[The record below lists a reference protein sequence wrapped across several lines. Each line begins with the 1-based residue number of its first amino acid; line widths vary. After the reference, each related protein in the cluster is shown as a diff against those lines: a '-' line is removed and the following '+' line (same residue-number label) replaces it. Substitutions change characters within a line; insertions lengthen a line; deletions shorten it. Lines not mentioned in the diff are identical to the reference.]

1 MMDTKNQILT
11 VSLDLF
17 SQKGYDGVS
26 IREIAKIVGVR
37 ESAIYK
43 HFTNKQ
49 EILNKIAEKMSQE
62 IHEAYEKLEVPGV
75 TATTSPTAPADFS
88 AQYKKL
94 SGKKVCDLVWNIFQ
108 LFTGD
113 TELAKFRRLLM
124 REQFNNKTFSECYNN
139 FFLNGVLQAQSK
151 TFLQLV
157 KGGLFKKEDEKI
169 IALHFYGP
177 VLFLFQQFDCN
188 PEEAGQIKE
197 MLAAHVIAFGKLY
210 SK

>member
-1 MMDTKNQILT
+1 MKDTKNQILT

-26 IREIAKIVGVR
+26 IREIAKNVGVR

-43 HFTNKQ
+43 HFKNKQ

-62 IHEAYEKLEVPGV
+62 IHEAYEMLEVPGV
-75 TATTSPTAPADFS
+75 TAAKSSADFS
-88 AQYKKL
+88 SQYKKL
-94 SGKKVCDLVWNIFQ
+94 SGKPLCNLVWNIFQ

-113 TELAKFRRLLM
+113 SELAKFRRLLT
-124 REQFNNKTFSECYNN
+124 REQFNNKAFSECYNN

-157 KGGLFKKEDEKI
+157 KGGLFKKEDDKI
-169 IALHFYGP
+169 ITLHFYGP
-177 VLFLFQQFDCN
+177 ILFLFQQFDCT
-188 PEEAGQIKE
+188 PDQADQIKK
-197 MLAAHVIAFGKLY
+197 MLTAHVTAFGKLY
-210 SK
+210 TK

>member
-1 MMDTKNQILT
+1 MKDTKNHILT

-26 IREIAKIVGVR
+26 IREIAKNVGVR

-43 HFTNKQ
+43 HFQNKQ
-49 EILNKIAEKMSQE
+49 EILNKIAEKMSSE
-62 IHEAYEKLEVPGV
+62 IHEAYQKLEVPRV
-75 TATTSPTAPADFS
+75 NTTTAAADFS
-88 AQYKKL
+88 AQYKKI
-94 SGKKVCDLVWNIFQ
+94 SGKPLCNLVWNIFQ

-124 REQFNNKTFSECYNN
+124 REQFNNKTFSDCYNS
-139 FFLNGVLQAQSK
+139 FFLSGVLQAQSK

-157 KGGLFKKEDEKI
+157 KGGLFKEEDEKI

-188 PEEAGQIKE
+188 PEMADQIKE
-197 MLAAHVIAFGKLY
+197 MLTLHVIAFGKLY
-210 SK
+210 IR

>member
-1 MMDTKNQILT
+1 MKDTKNHILT

-26 IREIAKIVGVR
+26 IREIAKNVGVR

-49 EILNKIAEKMSQE
+49 EILNKIAEKMSQK
-62 IHEAYEKLEVPGV
+62 IHEAYERLEVPGV
-75 TATTSPTAPADFS
+75 TATTAPSDFS
-88 AQYKKL
+88 ARYKKL
-94 SGKKVCDLVWNIFQ
+94 SGKKLCDLVWNIFQ

-124 REQFNNKTFSECYNN
+124 REQFNNKTFSDCYNN

-188 PEEAGQIKE
+188 PEEADQIKR
-197 MLAAHVIAFGKLY
+197 MLTAHVTAFGGLY

>member
-1 MMDTKNQILT
+1 MKDTKNQILT

-94 SGKKVCDLVWNIFQ
+94 SGKKLCDLVWNIFQ

-113 TELAKFRRLLM
+113 TELAKFRRLL
-124 REQFNNKTFSECYNN
+124 NAT
-139 FFLNGVLQAQSK
+139 
-151 TFLQLV
+151 
-157 KGGLFKKEDEKI
+157 I
-169 IALHFYGP
+169 ISF
-177 VLFLFQQFDCN
+177 
-188 PEEAGQIKE
+188 
-197 MLAAHVIAFGKLY
+197 
-210 SK
+210 